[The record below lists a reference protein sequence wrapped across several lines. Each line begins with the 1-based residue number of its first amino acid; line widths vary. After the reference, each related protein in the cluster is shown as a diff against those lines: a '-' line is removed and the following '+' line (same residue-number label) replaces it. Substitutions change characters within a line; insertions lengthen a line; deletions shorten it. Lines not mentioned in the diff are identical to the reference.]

1 MVFLNTNFTFSFMSV
16 LLQVLHNFKTVYA
29 KTLYGQL
36 DYNLESKPLTPGG
49 HEITIWDVFV

>member
-1 MVFLNTNFTFSFMSV
+1 MVFLNTHFTFSFMSV

-49 HEITIWDVFV
+49 HEITNWDV